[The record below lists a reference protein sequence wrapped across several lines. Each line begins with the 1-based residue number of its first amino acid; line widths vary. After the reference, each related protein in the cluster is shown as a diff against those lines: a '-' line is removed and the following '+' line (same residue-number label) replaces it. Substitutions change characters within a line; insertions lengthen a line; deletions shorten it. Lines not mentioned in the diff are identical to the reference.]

1 MSAPLILGL
10 VLTFGHADGRTLQLT
25 VTLAEP
31 ATVALDWGNLRLGK
45 GQAERRHVFTE
56 LPAPAEEAVGYRLRA
71 GHEQRAERV
80 EPLLGS
86 PLKVGLYGDSRD
98 GPGPHQVLVEA
109 LAAWG
114 PQVVVHT
121 GDVVHQA
128 GDEVGWSRHLAA
140 SLPLSARVPVILAV
154 GNHELWQ
161 PWDLPPEK
169 RRDAVAEVLAQ
180 IPAPVDPLARS
191 FGLGPHVFHVRIG
204 GHLFVSL
211 DSNDDLGPGSAQLR
225 FLEATLA
232 QPDTQTRFVAL
243 HHGPLSSGPHGG
255 HPQGEAL
262 IQVAEQ
268 GRVTA
273 VLSGHDHLYER
284 LGRGAV
290 SYLVSGGGGAPL
302 YPRDRYAL
310 GSVAF
315 ASIYHWVALELA
327 GPEVKL
333 SAYSLEGALL
343 DQAQLPAPT
352 DATKLQ
358 AERLPWLGAGAGVLA
373 LVLMGAL
380 LSLALARRPGSG

>member
-10 VLTFGHADGRTLQLT
+10 VLTFGHANGQTLQLT
-25 VTLAEP
+25 VTLAEA
-31 ATVALDWGNLRLGK
+31 ATVALDWGDLRLAK
-45 GQAERRHVFTE
+45 DQAERRHVFTD
-56 LPAPAEEAVGYRLRA
+56 LPAPAERAVAYRLRA
-71 GHEQRAERV
+71 GRERRTERV
-80 EPLLGS
+80 QPLLG
-86 PLKVGLYGDSRD
+86 PTLKVGLYGDSRD

-109 LAAWG
+109 LSSWG
-114 PQVVVHT
+114 PQVVIHT

-128 GDEVGWSRHLAA
+128 GDEAGWSHHLAA

-191 FGLGPHVFHVRIG
+191 FGLGAHVFHVRIG

-211 DSNDDLGPGSAQLR
+211 DSNDDLGPGSPQLR
-225 FLEATLA
+225 FLEAALA
-232 QPDTQTRFVAL
+232 QPDTQTRWVAL

-262 IQVAEQ
+262 IQAAER

-284 LGRGAV
+284 LERGPV

-302 YPRDRYAL
+302 YPRDRYSL

-315 ASIYHWVALELA
+315 ASIYHWVALELT
-327 GPEVKL
+327 GPTVGT
-333 SAYSLEGALL
+333 SAYSLEGVLL
-343 DQAQLPAPT
+343 DRAQLPT
-352 DATKLQ
+352 SSDAARLQ
-358 AERLPWLGAGAGVLA
+358 ADRWPWLGAGAGVLA
-373 LVLMGAL
+373 LVLIGAL

>member
-10 VLTFGHADGRTLQLT
+10 VLTFGHADGGTLQLT

-31 ATVALDWGNLRLGK
+31 ATVALDWGQLHLGQP
-45 GQAERRHVFTE
+45 QAQRRHVFTD
-56 LPAPAEEAVGYRLRA
+56 LPAPKTQPVSYRLRA
-71 GHEQRAERV
+71 GRELRKEQV
-80 EPLLGS
+80 QPLLGS
-86 PLKVGLYGDSRD
+86 ALKVGLYGDSRD

-109 LAAWG
+109 LSAWD
-114 PQVVVHT
+114 PQVVIHT

-161 PWDLPPEK
+161 PWDLPPEQ

-191 FGLGPHVFHVRIG
+191 FGLGAHVFHVRIG

-225 FLEATLA
+225 FLEAALA

-255 HPQGEAL
+255 HPQAEAL
-262 IQVAEQ
+262 IAAAER

-284 LGRGAV
+284 LGRGPV
-290 SYLVSGGGGAPL
+290 TYLVSGGGGAPL
-302 YPRDRYAL
+302 YPRDRFAL
-310 GSVAF
+310 GSIAF
-315 ASIYHWVALELA
+315 ASIYHWVGLELA
-327 GPEVKL
+327 GPTVGL
-333 SAYSLEGALL
+333 SAYSLEGVLL
-343 DQAQLPAPT
+343 DRAQLPATT
-352 DATKLQ
+352 DAAQSQ

-373 LVLMGAL
+373 LVLLGAL